1 MNKKLCILLF
11 LLALC
16 FMPTIVV
23 QAEEAPKPE
32 IISVKRT
39 TSTTIEVKYKL
50 DNCNLTNCGVAIINK
65 NLYFKNDDAIRFR
78 AKNSSVATYSDM
90 NKDEIYE
97 FFIYAYWF
105 EGDVYKVG
113 ELVGPVAEGETTGSE
128 GLSKITTT
136 LQNYETVKIGY
147 TAGSDVKS
155 VKVTNLSVSPNK
167 TVNDSKKTGVTFD
180 KLTPDKSYKFKI
192 TPILTNGKEGTST
205 TKTVSLEV
213 GKATFNSL
221 TKYGYNK
228 LKMTFTRPA
237 ASTGIQV
244 ENMTTK
250 KKAYYQYKNTV
261 ALSGLDYNKSY
272 KFRIRSYYK
281 ASSGKYYYGPWTS
294 SKTNIVKLVAPANF
308 TVTSTTPG
316 KATLQYKL
324 EDPSTGVEVYNSV
337 TGKTAKY
344 SYKSKISLGSLT
356 KGKTYKFKIRT
367 YYKTSSG
374 KYYYSYYT
382 DLKSVKIASSTT
394 TTKPTEPAT
403 PSGTVDTTLPI
414 PTSITVSRADYNKIK
429 VGYTISDPS
438 KVDGVEIHNVTSGV
452 TRTGITNKTYYD
464 YDKLTYDK
472 AYTFKVRTYK
482 TVNSVKKYSN
492 WSTTSKE
499 IVAKL
504 PTIPNLT
511 AENLGNGEVRF
522 KYTPT
527 GTVSGVEIQ
536 DITNSKENGPKKTT
550 TYKSQ
555 VVWSNLTSGP
565 HKFRIRSYYTS
576 GSKTYYSYWSTS
588 FTKQSD
594 GISVTVTGGTSKK
607 VTCSIAVTN
616 GKNESIKWCTTTPSI
631 TIKGT
636 CTSSTSTI
644 SASDIHISCGTDK
657 CITSSSIKKTS
668 GKTATVTGKI
678 LNTDGK
684 KDKKRYSISVYATDG
699 TGTKG
704 SISRTVGFKNCN
716 EERREIWED

>member
-1 MNKKLCILLF
+1 MKKKLYILLF

-16 FMPTIVV
+16 FMPAIVV
-23 QAEEAPKPE
+23 QAEEIPKPE
-32 IISVKRT
+32 ITSVKRI
-39 TSTTIEVKYKL
+39 TSTTIEVNYKL
-50 DNCNLTNCGVAIINK
+50 DNCNLNKCGIVVINK
-65 NLYFKNDDAIRFR
+65 NWVYKNPKAMQLRG
-78 AKNSSVATYSDM
+78 KNTTSAPFTDL
-90 NKDEIYE
+90 NKNETYE
-97 FFIYAYWF
+97 FYVQVYWF
-105 EGDVYKVG
+105 EGDLYKTG
-113 ELVGPVAEGETTGSE
+113 KPVGPVSEGETTSSK

-192 TPILTNGKEGTST
+192 TPILADGKEGTST
-205 TKTVSLEV
+205 TKTVSLNI

-228 LKMTFTRPA
+228 LKMAFTRPA

-250 KKAYYQYKNTV
+250 KKTYYQYKNTV

-281 ASSGKYYYGPWTS
+281 ASGGKYYYGPWTS

-337 TGKTAKY
+337 TGTTKKY
-344 SYKSKISLGSLT
+344 AYKSKISLGSLT

-382 DLKSVKIASSTT
+382 DLKSVKIASR
-394 TTKPTEPAT
+394 TTKPTEPTT

-438 KVDGVEIHNVTSGV
+438 KVDGVEIYNITSGV

-511 AENLGNGEVRF
+511 AENLGDGKVRF

-555 VVWSNLTSGP
+555 VVWSNLTSGL

-588 FTKQSD
+588 FTNQSD
-594 GISVTVTGGTSKK
+594 GISVAVTGGTSKK

-616 GKNESIKWCTTTPSI
+616 GNNESIKWCTTTSSI
-631 TIKGT
+631 TVKGT

-678 LNTDGK
+678 LNTDDK
-684 KDKKRYSISVYATDG
+684 KDKKRYGISVYATDG
-699 TGTKG
+699 VSTKG

-716 EERREIWED
+716 EVRNENWG